1 MTWTVD
7 AGGEQTTAVWD
18 PAAAME
24 PSGTT
29 ELRAAAPVFV
39 CAHGAGGQMNDR
51 SMLAVRD
58 ALTAEGLGVVRFNFL
73 YRAKGSARPDPM
85 PRLLACW
92 SAVVDHVR
100 RELKPDVLVL
110 GGRSMGGRAASV
122 FVANGAACDGLLLL
136 AYPLHPP
143 GATDKLRADHLSAI
157 NVPVLCFNGTRDA
170 FCERPLME
178 RVLSALAAGTGRL
191 NAAQTPPAAPANW
204 RMHWIE
210 GADHGFHVLKR
221 SGRTDAQVMEE
232 VAAET
237 QAWLKT
243 LQAA

>member
-1 MTWTVD
+1 VSSSVVSGFSRTIDV
-7 AGGEQTTAVWD
+7 GGEHTTAVWD
-18 PAAAME
+18 PPASA
-24 PSGTT
+24 G
-29 ELRAAAPVFV
+29 LKRVFV

-73 YRAKGSARPDPM
+73 YRAKGNARPDPM

-92 SAVVDHVR
+92 SAVVEHVR
-100 RELKPDVLVL
+100 REVKPDILIL

-122 FVANGAACDGLLLL
+122 LVANGADCDGLLLL

-157 NVPVLCFNGTRDA
+157 RIPVLCFNGTRDA
-170 FCERPLME
+170 FCEQPLME
-178 RVLSALAAGTGRL
+178 DVVAKLGKH
-191 NAAQTPPAAPANW
+191 W
-204 RMHWIE
+204 RMHWIDA
-210 GADHGFHVLKR
+210 ADHGFHVLKR
-221 SGRTDAQVMEE
+221 TGRTDAQVMAE

-237 QAWLKT
+237 RKWLKT
-243 LQAA
+243 LEAS